1 MKSILLFIILVP
13 FVALSQVGINTT
25 TPQATLDVNGSLR
38 VANVPSSNA
47 AKVIGTDVNGTVS
60 QVNIGDNLQLT
71 SGTLHSNGSTKY
83 FVATKSTP
91 TLFSGFPF
99 HNVDLELTTTNKDIV
114 VFRLSGSSHN
124 YEFTGVSGGTDGK
137 HIILLNVSAN
147 NFKVSDE
154 SPLSL
159 PQNRI
164 ITMAGGFEQTS
175 GAGLVELVYDGTINR
190 WIVLNFRN

>member
-1 MKSILLFIILVP
+1 MKTLLLFIFLVP
-13 FVALSQVGINTT
+13 ILAFSQVGINTT

-38 VANVPSSNA
+38 VTSIPSSNA
-47 AKVIGTDVNGTVS
+47 AKVIGTDANGTVS
-60 QVNIGDNLQLT
+60 QVVIGDNLQLA

-124 YEFTGVSGGTDGK
+124 FEFTGVAGGTDGK

-147 NFKVSDE
+147 NFKISDE

-175 GAGLVELVYDGTINR
+175 GAGLVEMVYDATINR